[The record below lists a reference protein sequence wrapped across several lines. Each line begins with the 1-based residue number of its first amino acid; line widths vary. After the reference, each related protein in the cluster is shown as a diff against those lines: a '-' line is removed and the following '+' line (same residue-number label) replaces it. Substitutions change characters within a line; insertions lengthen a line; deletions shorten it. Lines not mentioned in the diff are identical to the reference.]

1 MIRQDETE
9 IMGNWIEVEGRVIDD
24 KRCER
29 IELLTNEYIEKIG
42 FSSES
47 GGWNTSFRDP
57 LDKRLWER
65 TYSYSNW
72 HSGGSPTLISIS
84 QDEAKAKYPE
94 LFEKE

>member
-9 IMGNWIEVEGRVIDD
+9 IIGNWIEVEGRVIGDE
-24 KRCER
+24 RCER
-29 IELLTNEYIEKIG
+29 IELLTNEYLEKIG

-47 GGWNTSFRDP
+47 GGWNILFRDP
-57 LDKRLWER
+57 LDKRFWER
-65 TYSYSNW
+65 TYPYSNW
-72 HSGGSPTLISIS
+72 HGGGPATLISIS